1 MPQNNTSKSS
11 RVLELYSM
19 LLKGQIL
26 RKQDLAEY
34 YGVNSKSIQRDIEL
48 IRSFLADTALQQGL
62 YQTIVYDSK
71 EKGYKLTS
79 EKNSYLSEG
88 EMLAVCKILI
98 ESRAFSKEVVTS
110 LLNTILN
117 LTISP
122 NSQKQIKDYI
132 GNELF
137 NYRDL
142 THPSINT
149 NMLWE
154 ISEAI
159 QKHKYVE
166 VTYRRL
172 KNEDVVKRKIMPV
185 GIIFSEFYF
194 YLLGDIGDKAKRDSF
209 QKKEDPYPTIY
220 RIDRIQALKVLD
232 EQFSVEYSER
242 FQTGQ
247 YKNRVQYMFGGE
259 IQIIEFKYY
268 GPSIEAVLD
277 KLPMAEV
284 IEEKEGYYTIRAET
298 FGKGILMWLLSQGSN
313 VEVIAPIDLK
323 TAWLTESQ
331 KILERE
337 GIKL

>member
-194 YLLGDIGDKAKRDSF
+194 YLLGDIEDKAKRDSF